1 MSMMTL
7 IPPTSQHLVEL
18 LLIVFCVSKEPPFNI
33 IQLLL
38 HMKIAISLL
47 GMSKESLDVI
57 VAQLELLVLEGIVL
71 VCPGGYR
78 NHRDYG
84 DRGGNGQG
92 DHF

>member
-1 MSMMTL
+1 MSY
-7 IPPTSQHLVEL
+7 EL
-18 LLIVFCVSKEPPFNI
+18 
-33 IQLLL
+33 
-38 HMKIAISLL
+38 ISLL

-57 VAQLELLVLEGIVL
+57 VAELELLVLEGIVL

-92 DHF
+92 NHYLSSS